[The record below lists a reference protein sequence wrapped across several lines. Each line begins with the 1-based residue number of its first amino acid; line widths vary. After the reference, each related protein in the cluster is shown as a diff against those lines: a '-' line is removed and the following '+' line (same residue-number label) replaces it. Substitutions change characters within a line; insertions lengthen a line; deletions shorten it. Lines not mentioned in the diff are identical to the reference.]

1 MLPSIF
7 PTDSRIFSASH
18 GALYC
23 GDSLHVLKSLPSES
37 VQCCVTSPPYWG
49 LRDYGTEGQIGLEP
63 TPQEHISRLV
73 AVFHEVQR
81 VLKNDGTLWINYG
94 DTYSFSA
101 DKSMWKPHGKQAS
114 NQASLK
120 LGLKRDRSL
129 PPKNLLGL
137 PWRLAFALQDDGWF
151 LRCDIIWHKPNPM
164 PESCKDRPT
173 RAHEYLFLFSKRA
186 KYFYDNEAVREPIST
201 ISENAKPQ
209 SAYSLSFARAVAE
222 PERPGQTH
230 SQHRPNRNPRPGVD
244 VKGGN
249 QGAGGIPVLGKGN
262 AKSFRGGGAYTGA
275 NTLCNHSDKER
286 ETHGNAPNLTYTR
299 NRRSVW
305 TIPSYPCPDAHF
317 ATFPPKLAETCILA
331 GCRPGDVVLDPFMG
345 SGTTGMVA
353 RNLGRKWLGIEL
365 NPTYCNIAL
374 KRIEVDAP
382 RLTDFLQEATA

>member
-1 MLPSIF
+1 MNAYF
-7 PTDSRIFSASH
+7 CASH
-18 GALYC
+18 GTLYQ
-23 GDSLHVLKSLPSES
+23 GDSLSVLSELPSDS

-49 LRDYGTEGQIGLEP
+49 LRDYGAAGQIGLEP

-81 VLKNDGTLWINYG
+81 VLKNDGTLWVNYG

-101 DKSMWKPHGKQAS
+101 DKSMWKPHDKQAS
-114 NQASLK
+114 NHASLK

-186 KYFYDNEAVREPIST
+186 KYFYDNEAVREPISA

-209 SAYSLSFARAVAE
+209 SAYSLSFARSVAE
-222 PERPGQTH
+222 PERPGQAH

-249 QGAGGIPVLGKGN
+249 QGTGGIPVLGK
-262 AKSFRGGGAYTGA
+262 
-275 NTLCNHSDKER
+275 
-286 ETHGNAPNLTYTR
+286 GNAPNLTYTR

-305 TIPSYPCPDAHF
+305 TIPSYLCPGAHF

-331 GCRPGDVVLDPFMG
+331 GSRPGDVVLDPFMG

-353 RNLGRKWLGIEL
+353 RRLGRRWLGVEL
-365 NPTYCNIAL
+365 NPGYCSLAL
-374 KRIEVDAP
+374 KRIDVVQP
-382 RLTDFLQEATA
+382 MLTELEGVQP